1 MRLLCLLAGLLARL
15 LRLLLTLLIDLW
27 HLCVFK
33 FDDIYGTVAISN
45 RGAYTSSLP
54 SSWLGFLPWLE
65 FLAESPS
72 SLLRLDIVFGIFSNL
87 DNRLQLM
94 KGGPLK

>member
-15 LRLLLTLLIDLW
+15 LRLLLTLLIDLC
-27 HLCVFK
+27 HLFVK
-33 FDDIYGTVAISN
+33 INTYGTEAIRHN
-45 RGAYTSSLP
+45 EAYISSVP
-54 SSWLGFLPWLE
+54 SMRLGFLPWLE

-72 SLLRLDIVFGIFSNL
+72 SLLRLDIVFGIFSDL